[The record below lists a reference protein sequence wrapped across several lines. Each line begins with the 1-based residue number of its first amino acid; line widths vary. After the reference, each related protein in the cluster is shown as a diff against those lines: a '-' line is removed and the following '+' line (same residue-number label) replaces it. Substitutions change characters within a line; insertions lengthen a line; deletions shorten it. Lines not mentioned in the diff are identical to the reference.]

1 MSEGQRA
8 GKEIAHQAEDAATTV
23 AIGAISHVRGA
34 GCKPADEAHTVS
46 YTACGIYAVQT
57 SMVLSSYL
65 YLFLHLMYHLSSTTA
80 SPAAD

>member
-1 MSEGQRA
+1 MSEGQRE
-8 GKEIAHQAEDAATTV
+8 GKDVAHEAEDAAAPGT
-23 AIGAISHVRGA
+23 IGAISHVRGA

-65 YLFLHLMYHLSSTTA
+65 YLFLHLMYHLSSMTA
-80 SPAAD
+80 SPAAC